1 MDESGGREMTFRIK
15 FEFYGR
21 KMQTD
26 IEADTEEQAKE
37 QVRNRLKFFG
47 VKIVDLPKDWDF
59 LTEFNKLMGNK

>member
-1 MDESGGREMTFRIK
+1 MTFRIK

-59 LTEFNKLMGNK
+59 LTEFNKIMGKI